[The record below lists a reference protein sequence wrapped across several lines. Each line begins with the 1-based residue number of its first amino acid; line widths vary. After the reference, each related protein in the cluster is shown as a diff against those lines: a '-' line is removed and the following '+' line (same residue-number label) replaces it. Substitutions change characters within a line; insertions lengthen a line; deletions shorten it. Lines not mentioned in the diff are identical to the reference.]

1 MNKLL
6 IKTDTKL
13 IDAFKVMTKIGEKCL
28 VVIDEKNNFLG
39 TLSDGDC
46 RKAIL
51 RGDSIESSVKKLYNK
66 KSTFL
71 YEDEYTKER
80 VKKIFINQKLT
91 LIPIINK
98 DNKIFRLILW
108 SDAFD
113 LIKKKSRSLSKIK
126 ILIMAGGK
134 GTRLQPF
141 TNILPKPLIPINGK
155 PVIDHIIDSF
165 REFGAQNF
173 YISVNY
179 KSSIIKSYFAEI
191 KRKFKIDFIEE
202 KLFLGTIGSLSLLK
216 KEFKSTF
223 FVSNCDNIISA
234 DFNVIYKYHKKN
246 KNDLT
251 LVVSK
256 KQLSLPYGN
265 CIIDKDDL
273 LTRIDEK
280 PKFDFLINAG
290 LYVMEPS
297 IINHIRKN
305 SVMNFDLLIK
315 MLIDKNKKIG
325 VYKIDQQAWQ
335 DVGEWQTFNKTL
347 EITKNISNS

>member
-1 MNKLL
+1 MYTNQFFKNKGPF
-6 IKTDTKL
+6 KL
-13 IDAFKVMTKIGEKCL
+13 
-28 VVIDEKNNFLG
+28 
-39 TLSDGDC
+39 
-46 RKAIL
+46 
-51 RGDSIESSVKKLYNK
+51 KKLFKNLD
-66 KSTFL
+66 S
-71 YEDEYTKER
+71 E
-80 VKKIFINQKLT
+80 VKIND
-91 LIPIINK
+91 I
-98 DNKIFRLILW
+98 
-108 SDAFD
+108 
-113 LIKKKSRSLSKIK
+113 
-126 ILIMAGGK
+126 
-134 GTRLQPF
+134 
-141 TNILPKPLIPINGK
+141 KPL
-155 PVIDHIIDSF
+155 
-165 REFGAQNF
+165 ETA
-173 YISVNY
+173 
-179 KSSIIKSYFAEI
+179 
-191 KRKFKIDFIEE
+191 
-202 KLFLGTIGSLSLLK
+202 
-216 KEFKSTF
+216 
-223 FVSNCDNIISA
+223 
-234 DFNVIYKYHKKN
+234 N